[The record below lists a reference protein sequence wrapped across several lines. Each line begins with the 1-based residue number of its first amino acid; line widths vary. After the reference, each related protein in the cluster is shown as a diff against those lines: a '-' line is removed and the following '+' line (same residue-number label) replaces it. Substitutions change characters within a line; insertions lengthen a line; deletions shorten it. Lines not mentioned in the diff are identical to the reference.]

1 MAVGPTAY
9 TVNKILDHIF
19 RNVIWTPP
27 TVVYFKGHIG
37 DPGAAGANNA
47 AAQTTRIAV
56 GFAAAAAGLI
66 NLSGTPEL
74 TLNATENISHGSIWD
89 AAGPADG
96 NCLWT
101 AAASV
106 VKGGVSGDIIRLTSM
121 QFGFTGLAA

>member
-1 MAVGPTAY
+1 MSVGPTAY
-9 TVNKILDHIF
+9 TVNKVLDHVF
-19 RNVIWTPP
+19 RNVVWTPP
-27 TVVYFKGHIG
+27 TVVYFKAHVG
-37 DPGAAGANNA
+37 DPGATGAANA
-47 AAQTTRIAV
+47 AASATRIAV

-74 TLNATENISHGSIWD
+74 TLTATENVSHGSIWD
-89 AAGPADG
+89 AATNG

-121 QFGFTGLAA
+121 QFGIGGLAA